1 MKIKIAGSLAIAA
14 VILATPVCHAQDY
27 LDMIRGIIGKS
38 GGSSLNQS
46 VVITN
51 LNTRQAQLDSQIQ
64 SGVASGQLSRQEE
77 TELKGDLNRIANLQG
92 QYLAS
97 GKLSDWA
104 IQNLLNEY
112 NTFTIKLQTY
122 LGNSTVAANSSYN
135 AGWFNRYGRGNMSGN
150 PGDQSRFRANVDT
163 KQAMIDANINQAAMA
178 GTLSWSEA
186 RNFRNQLNAITN
198 TENSMLADGMLSY
211 RDVRSLIN
219 SLNTLENQVNIAIQ
233 NGQRNGRNNTAH
245 RHHYNGGGSI
255 DQRQSFIM
263 QRIQRG
269 IASGRLTQREAN
281 NLIREAQQLE
291 SLEARLKQSNN
302 GMSYAEQHLLVAQI
316 DQLNQKVSKELN
328 DRQVQ

>member
-14 VILATPVCHAQDY
+14 VILTANVCHAQDY
-27 LDMIRGIIGKS
+27 LDMIRGFIGKS

-64 SGVASGQLSRQEE
+64 SGVASGQISRQEE
-77 TELKGDLNRIANLQG
+77 TELKADLNRIANLQG

-104 IQNLLNEY
+104 IENLLNEY

-122 LGNSTVAANSSYN
+122 MGNSTVGANSTYN
-135 AGWFNRYGRGNMSGN
+135 SSWFNRYGHGNMSGN

-178 GTLSWSEA
+178 GTLRWNEA
-186 RNFRNQLNAITN
+186 RTFRNELNAITN
-198 TENSMLADGMLSY
+198 TENSMLADGTLSY

-219 SLNTLENQVNIAIQ
+219 SLNSLENRVNIAIQ
-233 NGQRNGRNNTAH
+233 NGQRYGRNTA
-245 RHHYNGGGSI
+245 RRGGGSI

-281 NLIREAQQLE
+281 NLIRQAQELE
-291 SLEARLKQSNN
+291 SLEARLKQSNR
-302 GMSYAEQHLLVAQI
+302 GMSYSEQHLLVAQI
-316 DQLNQKVSKELN
+316 DQLNQRVSKELN
-328 DRQVQ
+328 DKQVQ

>member
-14 VILATPVCHAQDY
+14 VILTAPVCHAQDY
-27 LDMIRGIIGKS
+27 LDMIRGIIGKN
-38 GGSSLNQS
+38 GGSSVTQS

-64 SGVASGQLSRQEE
+64 SGVASGQISRQEE
-77 TELKGDLNRIANLQG
+77 TELKADLNRIANLQG

-97 GKLSDWA
+97 GKLNDWA

-122 LGNSTVAANSSYN
+122 LGNSTVGANSTYN
-135 AGWFNRYGRGNMSGN
+135 SGWFNRYGRGNMSGN

-178 GTLSWSEA
+178 GTLSWNEA
-186 RNFRNQLNAITN
+186 RTFRNELNAITN
-198 TENSMLADGMLSY
+198 TENSMLADGTLSY

-219 SLNTLENQVNIAIQ
+219 SLNSLENRVNIAVQ
-233 NGQRNGRNNTAH
+233 NGQRNGRNIARNH
-245 RHHYNGGGSI
+245 RGGSI
-255 DQRQSFIM
+255 NQRQSFIM

-281 NLIREAQQLE
+281 NLIRQAQELE
-291 SLEARLKQSNN
+291 SLEARLKQTNH
-302 GMSYAEQHLLVAQI
+302 GMSYSEQHLLVAQI
-316 DQLNQKVSKELN
+316 DQLNQRVSKELN
-328 DRQVQ
+328 DKQVQ